1 MPEIKLS
8 NRELRYIGL
17 FETLTGAM
25 VKDCVIDERYNRV
38 IFVVRPEDVGLA
50 IGRGGEK
57 VNQLKNMMKVNI
69 EIVSYA
75 ETPEDMIKA
84 SLMPARVKSVK
95 IINSPVGEKVAQVVV
110 DPKDFAV
117 AIGPKG
123 RNINRARILAKRY
136 FDISNIYIISS

>member
-17 FETLTGAM
+17 FESLTGAV

-57 VNQLKNMMKVNI
+57 VNQLKSVMKVNI

-75 ETPEDMIKA
+75 ETPEEIIKA
-84 SLMPARVKSVK
+84 SLMPARVKNVR
-95 IINSPVGEKVAQVVV
+95 IINNPAGEKVAQVTV

-123 RNINRARILAKRY
+123 KNINRARILAKRY
-136 FDISNIYIISS
+136 FDISNIYITS

>member
-17 FETLTGAM
+17 FESLTGAV

-57 VNQLKNMMKVNI
+57 VNQLKSVMKVNI

-75 ETPEDMIKA
+75 ETPEEVIKA
-84 SLMPARVKSVK
+84 SLMLSL
-95 IINSPVGEKVAQVVV
+95 IHI
-110 DPKDFAV
+110 
-117 AIGPKG
+117 
-123 RNINRARILAKRY
+123 
-136 FDISNIYIISS
+136 